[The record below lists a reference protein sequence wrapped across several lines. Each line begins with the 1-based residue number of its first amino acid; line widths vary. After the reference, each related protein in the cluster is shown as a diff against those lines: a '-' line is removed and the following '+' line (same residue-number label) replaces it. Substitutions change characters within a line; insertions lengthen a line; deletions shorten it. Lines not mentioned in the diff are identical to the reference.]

1 MIPEGNLALYPRL
14 KACQASTM
22 NSSSDRCLITRQP
35 LSLSTTY
42 NPFSRE
48 ALTAQIEICPT
59 RCVSH
64 WPESDLIRRL
74 WRFTIALQQYFS
86 PRRGRLVHCCQD
98 SFAQRHVDHVRVN
111 DPVQQ
116 PPTIFRRLAAGAA
129 ATLLLDVALALVP
142 AAAFAASLS
151 RIWLLLYDRRF
162 LMASKK

>member
-22 NSSSDRCLITRQP
+22 NSSSDRCLIMRQP
-35 LSLSTTY
+35 LSPSTTY
-42 NPFSRE
+42 NAFPRE

-59 RCVSH
+59 RSVSH
-64 WPESDLIRRL
+64 WPEIDLIRRL

-86 PRRGRLVHCCQD
+86 P
-98 SFAQRHVDHVRVN
+98 VDHVSVN

-116 PPTIFRRLAAGAA
+116 PPTVFRRFAAGAA
-129 ATLLLDVALALVP
+129 ETLLLDLALALVT
-142 AAAFAASLS
+142 AAAFSAFAANLS

-162 LMASKK
+162 LMASIK